1 MELRRFL
8 ISSIFILL
16 NFRIPSLYSRSSI
29 TYSEQLS
36 GIIILGTL
44 CWSRKILASL
54 AATLTTD
61 LKNGS
66 VRVIIGTCGFGG
78 GNLERSLGIQEKARR
93 VLQAATVEAYGR
105 AGMYVIMD
113 QLMSRA
119 NLSDPEEFRT
129 IAQYLEL
136 TRPPQPLESSM
147 PGIFAVGDVRH
158 GSVKRVASAVG
169 EGSIAIQMVHDYLTK
184 LKLGTPS

>member
-1 MELRRFL
+1 MYNAMASPWNTGETSPTNNRTRPTDDSFRRMELRRFL

-44 CWSRKILASL
+44 CWSRKNLASL

-61 LKNGS
+61 LKNGP

-78 GNLERSLGIQEKARR
+78 EILSEVWGIQEKARR
-93 VLQAATVEAYGR
+93 VLQAATVEAY
-105 AGMYVIMD
+105 
-113 QLMSRA
+113 
-119 NLSDPEEFRT
+119 
-129 IAQYLEL
+129 
-136 TRPPQPLESSM
+136 
-147 PGIFAVGDVRH
+147 
-158 GSVKRVASAVG
+158 
-169 EGSIAIQMVHDYLTK
+169 
-184 LKLGTPS
+184 